1 MKKKIYTEP
10 QASIV
15 CLNVYG
21 DIMDILMGNSHR
33 ISVHENDGKIE
44 LPGRGEV
51 HAKEDPTATAD
62 EDAETPEEV
71 SDTLYT
77 PFKIEWQ

>member
-1 MKKKIYTEP
+1 MKKKIYIDP

-15 CLNVYG
+15 CLNVHG
-21 DIMDILMGNSHR
+21 DIMDILMGNSR
-33 ISVHENDGKIE
+33 RVSVHDNDGKID

-51 HAKEDPTATAD
+51 HAKEDPTANQV
-62 EDAETPEEV
+62 EEAEETEEV

-77 PFKIEWQ
+77 PFKIEW